1 MGTITAMTMI
11 TAMSMTMVTQRRTH
25 TAGMFIP
32 MVWWIR
38 PSPLPNAASGR
49 SSGLSWHWRSPR
61 RSRSA
66 WPGFPAASV
75 CSPTRFTTSA
85 TRLPQCLYGRH
96 LRCLEENPAVAFRT
110 VMGEW
115 KTLRASSSCSSSPSV
130 PSSRVTRP
138 SSDSCIRSRS
148 ITSGQWLGHRSWV
161 SPATR
166 SPP

>member
-1 MGTITAMTMI
+1 MI
-11 TAMSMTMVTQRRTH
+11 TAMSMTMATQRRTH

-32 MVWWIR
+32 MVLLTL
-38 PSPLPNAASGR
+38 PSPRLNEESGR
-49 SSGLSWHWRSPR
+49 SSGHSWHWRSPR

-66 WPGFPAASV
+66 SPGFRGASA
-75 CSPTRFTTSA
+75 CLPTRFTTSA
-85 TRLPQCLYGRH
+85 TRLPRCPYGRH
-96 LRCLEENPAVAFRT
+96 SRCPAESQAGVFPTAT
-110 VMGEW
+110 GAW
-115 KTLRASSSCSSSPSV
+115 KTLRELSSCSSSPSV